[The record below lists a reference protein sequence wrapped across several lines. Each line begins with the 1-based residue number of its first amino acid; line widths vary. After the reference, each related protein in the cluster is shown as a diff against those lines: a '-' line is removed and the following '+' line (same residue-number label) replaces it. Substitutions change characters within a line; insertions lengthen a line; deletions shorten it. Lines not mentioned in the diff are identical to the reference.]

1 MNNLSAKAWEERYQ
15 QGGDRWNLGFPAPP
29 FVSLLNSPNAP
40 QPGKLAV
47 LGCGKGHDALFFADS
62 GFEVIGFD
70 FAGSAIAE
78 STATSKAKGITAQF
92 LQRDIFT
99 LDREFANT
107 FDYVIEHTCFCAIDP
122 SLRSQ
127 YVEIV
132 KSILKPDGKL
142 IALFYLHQR
151 PGGPPFGANKEEI
164 LDYFGTDFEPI
175 SFQLAQD
182 SIERR
187 RGDEYL
193 AIFQLKS

>member
-29 FVSLLNSPNAP
+29 FVSLLDSDNAP

-70 FAGSAIAE
+70 FADSAIAE
-78 STATSKAKGITAQF
+78 SIATGKARGISAQF
-92 LQRDIFT
+92 LQRDIFS

-107 FDYVIEHTCFCAIDP
+107 FDYVLEHTCFCAIDP
-122 SLRSQ
+122 NWRSQ
-127 YVEIV
+127 YVEVV
-132 KSILKPDGKL
+132 KNILKPGGKL

-151 PGGPPFGANKEEI
+151 SGGPPFGANKQEI
-164 LDYFGTDFEPI
+164 LDYFDADFEPNI
-175 SFQLAQD
+175 FQLAKD
-182 SIERR
+182 SIPRR
-187 RGDEYL
+187 LGDEYL
-193 AIFQLKS
+193 AIFQLKF

>member
-1 MNNLSAKAWEERYQ
+1 MNNLSAEAWEERYQ
-15 QGGDRWNLGFPAPP
+15 KGSDRWNLGFPAPP

-47 LGCGKGHDALFFADS
+47 LGCGKGHDALLFANL
-62 GFEVIGFD
+62 GFEVLGFD
-70 FAGSAIAE
+70 FASSAVTEAIA
-78 STATSKAKGITAQF
+78 SSKIKGITAQF

-99 LDREFANT
+99 LDREFSDS
-107 FDYVIEHTCFCAIDP
+107 FDYVVEHTCFCAIDP
-122 SLRSQ
+122 SRRSQ
-127 YVEIV
+127 YVKTV
-132 KSILKPDGKL
+132 KSILKPNGKL

-164 LDYFGTDFEPI
+164 LNYFGADFEPLV
-175 SFQLAQD
+175 FQLAED

-187 RGDEYL
+187 QGDEYL